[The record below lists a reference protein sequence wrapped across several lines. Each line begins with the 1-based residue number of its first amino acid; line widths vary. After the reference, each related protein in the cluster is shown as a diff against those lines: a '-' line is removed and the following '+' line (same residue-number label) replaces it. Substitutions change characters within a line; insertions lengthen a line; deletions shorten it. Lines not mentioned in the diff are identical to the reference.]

1 MEMQSKTNPHIE
13 RAIELVGGKQSAL
26 ADILGCVQQN
36 VSKKLRC
43 EIEVTAEDA
52 LKIERATGGA
62 LRAADI
68 RPDIFE
74 PTREHAQTE
83 AQAAQ

>member
-1 MEMQSKTNPHIE
+1 
-13 RAIELVGGKQSAL
+13 L

-52 LKIERATGGA
+52 VKIERATGGQ
-62 LRAADI
+62 LKAAEI
-68 RPDIFE
+68 RPDIFA
-74 PTREHAQTE
+74 PEHAQAQPE
-83 AQAAQ
+83 AQVAQ

>member
-1 MEMQSKTNPHIE
+1 MEVQSKTNPHIE

-74 PTREHAQTE
+74 PAREHAQAETQD
-83 AQAAQ
+83 AQ